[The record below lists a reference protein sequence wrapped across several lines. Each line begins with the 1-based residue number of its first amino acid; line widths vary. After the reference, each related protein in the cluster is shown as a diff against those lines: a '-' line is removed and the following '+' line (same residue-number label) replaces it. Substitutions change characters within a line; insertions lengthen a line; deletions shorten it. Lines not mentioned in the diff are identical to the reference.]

1 MTETT
6 PVRNDALTR
15 ATALANRAK
24 ELRRAQTE
32 VQDLTAREVQVL
44 ARTAASFF
52 DTIPLDELTPTLL
65 PKSDREVRKLRHR
78 ILQRTV
84 QHFDGGTIIRALLL
98 GRDGKLRL
106 FSARSEDSRDL
117 LLIMEPGR
125 TLPAGVVREVVE
137 WTPALRVT
145 GFRPFDILDRLSTAL
160 DTVEEQIADA
170 EHRVQVQKAALASGD
185 LSVLLPTVKKTDRAE
200 RSGSTPQ
207 VLAAPQPQAAIA
219 APRKSEA
226 RVEPESAATDVFS
239 AVESIARREATN
251 TGALE
256 TSDAAS
262 ADTIDGD
269 VEPSP
274 EIVGRATADDVEEWG
289 ELASPEKT
297 TQPRQT
303 SRTPGPA
310 PRFPFPP
317 PR

>member
-1 MTETT
+1 VTETT

-52 DTIPLDELTPTLL
+52 DTIPLDELTSALL

-78 ILQRTV
+78 ILQRTI

-160 DTVEEQIADA
+160 DSVEEQISDA

-185 LSVLLPTVKKTDRAE
+185 LSVLLPTVKKTDRDE
-200 RSGSTPQ
+200 RAASKPQ
-207 VLAAPQPQAAIA
+207 LLAAPQPQIA

-226 RVEPESAATDVFS
+226 RVEPERAATDIFS
-239 AVESIARREATN
+239 AVESIARRDAMNAGASEA
-251 TGALE
+251 L
-256 TSDAAS
+256 DAAS
-262 ADTIDGD
+262 GETIDGD

-274 EIVGRATADDVEEWG
+274 EIVSRATADDAGEWG
-289 ELASPEKT
+289 EPASPERT
-297 TQPRQT
+297 TEPRQT